1 MSNLLN
7 VLLQFFFV
15 SVPLQKKIT
24 IQFKVSFFALQ
35 DGLPEKVG
43 RKFCPL
49 KLNAS
54 ALHEHIQKTHR
65 TVTDRTSTSQ
75 TTTGQTSMGRTTSDP
90 TKSGRTLSGQTTTD
104 RTTSDQATAPQTKLT
119 FNRLQ
124 NDPGKEKTRKI

>member
-1 MSNLLN
+1 M
-7 VLLQFFFV
+7 FFAILFCFCCF
-15 SVPLQKKIT
+15 T

-43 RKFCPL
+43 RKFECPFCPL

-75 TTTGQTSMGRTTSDP
+75 TTTGQTSMGRTTSDQ

-104 RTTSDQATAPQTKLT
+104 RTAWDQATAPQTKLT

-124 NDPGKEKTRKI
+124 NDPGREKKRKI